1 MSYSSAIEIYL
12 KQVGKCLFCPPKIRK
27 DILSKIK
34 NEAEVAFET
43 GSLSEN
49 SIAEV
54 FGTPEEIAKNYLLDV
69 DTEMLLSE
77 YKKMR
82 RRRILF
88 TVLCAILVLCI
99 GIAIGAILQDAG
111 LSTSFVDT
119 QQGFIY

>member
-1 MSYSSAIEIYL
+1 MSQNSAIDLYL
-12 KQVGKCLFCPPKIRK
+12 KQVEKCLFCPLKIRK

-34 NEAEVAFET
+34 NEAELAFET
-43 GSLSEN
+43 GGVNESNISD
-49 SIAEV
+49 V
-54 FGTPEEIAKNYLLDV
+54 FGPPEEIAKSHFMDV
-69 DTEMLLSE
+69 DMEMLLSE

-99 GIAIGAILQDAG
+99 GIAIGAMLQDAG
-111 LSTSFVDT
+111 HSTSFVDT